1 MKKYITVLE
10 ITEQWLKL
18 VIAKPSLKGPEIENI
33 IIKPLASFTPD
44 VLKEELNNILKDL
57 KIIPY
62 PLIIC
67 FPRNQVTVRNLHLPS
82 RDPQEIDGMVS
93 INLPRQ
99 VPYPKEEIISGYEI
113 LGIDEA
119 GYTKVMLAITHRETL
134 SRIFNLLDAAGLSAE
149 KVELSSQGI
158 FSWFMFMQKS
168 IGSNNPKGLN
178 ILLDIDYNFTDFLVV
193 SKDNLLFSRTIPHGS
208 EQISTDAELRR
219 NKFIYELKQSLLNFQ
234 NEETGKNPSKIFISG
249 AIGGITDLDK
259 LISEEL
265 SLPVEILET
274 IRFLPRAKE
283 IVQKIEKH
291 LKKVSILAL
300 LGLAL
305 DSHKKR
311 INFILPEIQL
321 RKALK
326 ERVRQLI
333 LLGSLLIYVIIVS
346 CFIFM
351 DRMYNR
357 QATSKLLDGQI
368 KILGQDVNKLDEMSR
383 KIKIIKERIN
393 SRGRTINY
401 LYYIHKLTPPEIWFD
416 TISLEETEKAVL
428 HGQATQMSDVFKF
441 ITKLEESGYF
451 KNIET
456 KYTAKKKVA
465 DKDITE
471 FEINCPMSK
480 EAQTYGT
487 K

>member
-18 VIAKPSLKGPEIENI
+18 VIAKSSLKGPEIENL

-44 VLKEELNNILKDL
+44 VLRQELNNTLKDL
-57 KIIPY
+57 KITPY

-82 RDPQEIDGMVS
+82 RDPIEIEGMVNL
-93 INLPRQ
+93 NLPRQ

-113 LGIDEA
+113 LGIDET

-134 SRIFNLLDAAGLSAE
+134 SRIFNILDAAGLFPE

-168 IGSNNPKGLN
+168 GGFSNPAGLN

-193 SKDNLLFSRTIPHGS
+193 SKENLLFSRTIPHGS
-208 EQISTDAELRR
+208 DQIYADAELRR

-234 NEETGKNPSKIFISG
+234 SEETGKKPSKIFISG

-259 LISEEL
+259 LISEQL
-265 SLPVEILET
+265 GLAVEILENT
-274 IRFLPRAKE
+274 KFLPKN
-283 IVQKIEKH
+283 
-291 LKKVSILAL
+291 KKVSISAL

-305 DSHKKR
+305 ESHKKR
-311 INFILPEIQL
+311 INFILPEIQI
-321 RKALK
+321 RKTLK

-333 LLGSLLIYVIIVS
+333 LLGSLLIYIIIVI
-346 CFIFM
+346 CFIFLG
-351 DRMYNR
+351 RMYNR
-357 QATSKLLDGQI
+357 QASLRLLNEQI
-368 KILGQDVNKLDEMSR
+368 QILGQDVNKLDEMSK

-393 SRGRTINY
+393 TQGTTINY
-401 LYYIHKLTPPEIWFD
+401 LYYIHKLTAPEIWFE
-416 TISLEETEKAVL
+416 TISLEESGKIVL
-428 HGQATQMSDVFKF
+428 RGQAAQMSDVFKF

-456 KYTAKKKVA
+456 KYTTKKRVA

-471 FEINCPMSK
+471 FEINCPMYRGK
-480 EAQTYGT
+480 

>member
-18 VIAKPSLKGPEIENI
+18 VIAKSSLKGPEIENL

-44 VLKEELNNILKDL
+44 VLRPELNNTLKDL
-57 KIIPY
+57 KITPY

-82 RDPQEIDGMVS
+82 RDPIEIEGMVNL
-93 INLPRQ
+93 NLPRQ

-113 LGIDEA
+113 LGVDET

-134 SRIFNLLDAAGLSAE
+134 SRIFNILDAAGLFPE

-168 IGSNNPKGLN
+168 GGFSNPAGLN
-178 ILLDIDYNFTDFLVV
+178 ILLDIDYNFTDFLIV
-193 SKDNLLFSRTIPHGS
+193 SKENLLFSRTIPHGS
-208 EQISTDAELRR
+208 DQIYADAELRR

-234 NEETGKNPSKIFISG
+234 SEETGKKPSKIFISG

-259 LISEEL
+259 LISEQL
-265 SLPVEILET
+265 GLAVEILENT
-274 IRFLPRAKE
+274 KFLPKN
-283 IVQKIEKH
+283 
-291 LKKVSILAL
+291 KKVSISAL

-305 DSHKKR
+305 ESHKKR
-311 INFILPEIQL
+311 INFILPEIQI
-321 RKALK
+321 RKTLK

-333 LLGSLLIYVIIVS
+333 LLGSLLIYIIIVI
-346 CFIFM
+346 CFIFLG
-351 DRMYNR
+351 RMYNR
-357 QATSKLLDGQI
+357 QANLRLLNEQI
-368 KILGQDVNKLDEMSR
+368 QILGQDVNKLDEMSK

-393 SRGRTINY
+393 TQGTTINY
-401 LYYIHKLTPPEIWFD
+401 LYYIHKLTAPEIWFE
-416 TISLEETEKAVL
+416 TISLEESGKIVL
-428 HGQATQMSDVFKF
+428 RGQAAQMSDVFKF

-456 KYTAKKKVA
+456 KYTTKKRVA

-471 FEINCPMSK
+471 FEINCPMYRGK
-480 EAQTYGT
+480 

>member
-18 VIAKPSLKGPEIENI
+18 VIAKSSLKGPEIENL

-44 VLKEELNNILKDL
+44 VLRPELNNTLKDL
-57 KIIPY
+57 KITPY

-82 RDPQEIDGMVS
+82 RDPIEIEGMVNL
-93 INLPRQ
+93 NLPRQ

-113 LGIDEA
+113 LGIDET

-134 SRIFNLLDAAGLSAE
+134 SRIFNILDAAGLFPE

-168 IGSNNPKGLN
+168 GGFSNPAGLN

-193 SKDNLLFSRTIPHGS
+193 SKENLLFSRTIPHGS
-208 EQISTDAELRR
+208 DQIYADAELRR

-234 NEETGKNPSKIFISG
+234 SEETGKKPSKIFISG

-259 LISEEL
+259 LISEQL
-265 SLPVEILET
+265 GLAVEILENT
-274 IRFLPRAKE
+274 KFLPKN
-283 IVQKIEKH
+283 
-291 LKKVSILAL
+291 KKVSISAL

-305 DSHKKR
+305 ESHKKR
-311 INFILPEIQL
+311 INFILPEIQI
-321 RKALK
+321 RKTLK

-333 LLGSLLIYVIIVS
+333 LLGSLLIYIIIVI
-346 CFIFM
+346 CFIFLG
-351 DRMYNR
+351 RMYNR
-357 QATSKLLDGQI
+357 QANLRLLNEQI
-368 KILGQDVNKLDEMSR
+368 QILGQDVNKLDEMSK

-393 SRGRTINY
+393 TQGTTINY
-401 LYYIHKLTPPEIWFD
+401 LYYIHKLTAPEIWFE
-416 TISLEETEKAVL
+416 TISLEESGKIVL
-428 HGQATQMSDVFKF
+428 RGQAAQMSDVFKF

-456 KYTAKKKVA
+456 KYTTKKRVA

-471 FEINCPMSK
+471 FEINCPMYRGK
-480 EAQTYGT
+480 

>member
-18 VIAKPSLKGPEIENI
+18 VIAKSSLKGPEIENL

-44 VLKEELNNILKDL
+44 VLRPELNNTLKDL
-57 KIIPY
+57 KITPY

-82 RDPQEIDGMVS
+82 RDPIEIEGMVNL
-93 INLPRQ
+93 NLPRQ

-113 LGIDEA
+113 LGVDET

-134 SRIFNLLDAAGLSAE
+134 SRIFNILDAAGLFPE

-168 IGSNNPKGLN
+168 GGFSNPAGLN
-178 ILLDIDYNFTDFLVV
+178 ILLDIDYNFTDFLIV
-193 SKDNLLFSRTIPHGS
+193 SKENLLFSRTIPHGS
-208 EQISTDAELRR
+208 DQIYADAELRR

-234 NEETGKNPSKIFISG
+234 SEETGKKPSKIFISG

-259 LISEEL
+259 LISEQL
-265 SLPVEILET
+265 GLAVEILENT
-274 IRFLPRAKE
+274 KFLPKN
-283 IVQKIEKH
+283 
-291 LKKVSILAL
+291 KKVSISAL

-305 DSHKKR
+305 ESHKKR
-311 INFILPEIQL
+311 INFILPEIQI
-321 RKALK
+321 RKTLK

-333 LLGSLLIYVIIVS
+333 LLGSLLIYIIIVI
-346 CFIFM
+346 CFIFLG
-351 DRMYNR
+351 RVYNR
-357 QATSKLLDGQI
+357 QANLRLLNEQI
-368 KILGQDVNKLDEMSR
+368 QILGQDVNKLDEMSK

-393 SRGRTINY
+393 TQGTTINY
-401 LYYIHKLTPPEIWFD
+401 LYYIHKLTAPEIWFE
-416 TISLEETEKAVL
+416 TISLEESGKIVL
-428 HGQATQMSDVFKF
+428 RGQAAQMSDVFKF

-456 KYTAKKKVA
+456 KYTTKKRVA

-471 FEINCPMSK
+471 FEINCPMYRGK
-480 EAQTYGT
+480 